1 MRLMTL
7 LVKNFKL
14 SDGLYIKIKHK
25 DIETGEVSGTNI
37 RVILDYLYE
46 SFSRGKVRKI
56 LIEGDFEV
64 NKQYK
69 NIKMID

>member
-14 SDGLYIKIKHK
+14 SDGLWIKLKHK

-37 RVILDYLYE
+37 HVILDYLHE
-46 SFSRGKVRKI
+46 NFSRREVRKI
-56 LIEGDFEV
+56 LREGDFEV
-64 NKQYK
+64 NK
-69 NIKMID
+69 